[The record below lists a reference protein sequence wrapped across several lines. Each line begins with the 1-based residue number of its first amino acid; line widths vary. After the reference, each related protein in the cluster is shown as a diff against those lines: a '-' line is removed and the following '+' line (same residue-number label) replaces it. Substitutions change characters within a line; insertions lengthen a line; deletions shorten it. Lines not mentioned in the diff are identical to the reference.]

1 MFQTNI
7 MQTVA
12 LCFSP
17 IIAICCSVF
26 KLFGTL
32 SSNQVIGVVLGGWG
46 DHIGQV
52 SPSSWG
58 GQGVQTRVFNVVR
71 GSTWMNTNLT
81 LLVQLN
87 LGASV

>member
-1 MFQTNI
+1 

-32 SSNQVIGVVLGGWG
+32 SSNQVIGVVLGWWG

-52 SPSSWG
+52 SPSGWG
-58 GQGVQTRVFNVVR
+58 GQGLQSVQCGQGVHLDEYEPHASC
-71 GSTWMNTNLT
+71 ST
-81 LLVQLN
+81 QS
-87 LGASV
+87 GC